1 MDFGTIEI
9 KAYNVKKTSREILAF
24 YQIDKW
30 DLVDIGN
37 AKQVVITI
45 AGSDNKETLQ
55 LSKNNIDEYKLF
67 ASVYVLGALFVPDY
81 AQNPDRR
88 WGFLS
93 IGYGNAFAVWLSK
106 YTDIFFSGSG
116 LLSGDF
122 FALGMGFAPFEYYS
136 YGVRRTPVFDEA
148 AGWYLDYDYRLPE
161 RHSEPLYHFG
171 IMYGVVNRN
180 LLPGVS
186 LELGATIQYF
196 FHNTGYREAYIINQ
210 VPLEPHT
217 PVEVYRVLQG
227 NAMEGF
233 SGGIFIQAGVFWLQA
248 NSGKIWSA
256 GLSAPL
262 PWW

>member
-1 MDFGTIEI
+1 
-9 KAYNVKKTSREILAF
+9 
-24 YQIDKW
+24 
-30 DLVDIGN
+30 
-37 AKQVVITI
+37 
-45 AGSDNKETLQ
+45 
-55 LSKNNIDEYKLF
+55 
-67 ASVYVLGALFVPDY
+67 
-81 AQNPDRR
+81 
-88 WGFLS
+88 
-93 IGYGNAFAVWLSK
+93 
-106 YTDIFFSGSG
+106 
-116 LLSGDF
+116 
-122 FALGMGFAPFEYYS
+122 
-136 YGVRRTPVFDEA
+136 
-148 AGWYLDYDYRLPE
+148 
-161 RHSEPLYHFG
+161 
-171 IMYGVVNRN
+171 MYGVVNRN